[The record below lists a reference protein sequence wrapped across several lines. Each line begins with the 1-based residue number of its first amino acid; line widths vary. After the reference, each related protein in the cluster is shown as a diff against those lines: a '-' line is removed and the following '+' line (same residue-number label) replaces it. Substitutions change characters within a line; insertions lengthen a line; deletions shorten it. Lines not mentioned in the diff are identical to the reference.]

1 MEHGTSLDVHGM
13 EISIYF
19 IISTLTASLETYTS
33 CKADTVPAPDVFS
46 WQTGQVTSSS
56 NAITVVDT
64 QENPCDV
71 SANTDDVLLP
81 IAEDDFF
88 TAKRTCREMGGE
100 IYFPTASESEFPA
113 FLSYVKLES
122 QKSQCKDYVWTNIQR

>member
-1 MEHGTSLDVHGM
+1 M
-13 EISIYF
+13 EISIHSIF
-19 IISTLTASLETYTS
+19 STLTASLETYTS
-33 CKADTVPAPDVFS
+33 CKADTVPTPDVFS
-46 WQTGQVTSSS
+46 WRTGQVTSSS

-113 FLSYVKLES
+113 FLSYVKQES

>member
-1 MEHGTSLDVHGM
+1 M
-13 EISIYF
+13 
-19 IISTLTASLETYTS
+19 
-33 CKADTVPAPDVFS
+33 
-46 WQTGQVTSSS
+46 TSSS

-113 FLSYVKLES
+113 FLSYVKQES